1 MVVVDELAE
10 QRQTSLG
17 LLGAGLAVSAWAGG
31 TIITKSID
39 MGGLAVG
46 VYRFW
51 FFSAVI
57 VVWMASRGTPMR
69 LSVLRD
75 SALGGIALGLDI
87 AFFFS
92 AIKLTTVVNA
102 TLIGSLQ
109 PIVVGVVAAR
119 FMGEEIKGRDA
130 LWSLLA
136 LVGVAGVI
144 LASSGVEEWSLSG
157 DLLAFAAMFTWSGYF
172 IFSKRSKGKL
182 TSTEYTAGTAI
193 WTAVIVT
200 PLAVGFSQDLG
211 WPGWD
216 DIVWLLVM
224 VALAGVVGHSL
235 MNWSLV
241 RIPLWVG
248 STFTLLIPVVSAI
261 LAWIVLD
268 EALSLA
274 QAAAMGLVLVSLA
287 MIVSGQRS
295 TGGQPSRPAPE
306 STSST

>member
-1 MVVVDELAE
+1 MVAVDEVAE

-17 LLGAGLAVSAWAGG
+17 LLGAGLAVSAWAAG
-31 TIITKSID
+31 TIITKSIG
-39 MGGLAVG
+39 MGGLAIG

-51 FFSAVI
+51 LFSVLI
-57 VVWMASRGTPMR
+57 VAWMASRGTPMR
-69 LSVLRD
+69 WSVLRD

-119 FMGEEIKGRDA
+119 FMGEEIKRRDA

-136 LVGVAGVI
+136 LVGVGGVI
-144 LASSGVEEWSLSG
+144 LASSGVEEWSLGG
-157 DLLAFAAMFTWSGYF
+157 DVLAFAAMFTWSGYF
-172 IFSKRSKGKL
+172 IFSKKSKDKL
-182 TSTEYTAGTAI
+182 SSTEYTAGTAI

-200 PLAVGFSQDLG
+200 PLAIGFSQDLG
-211 WPGWD
+211 WPGWN
-216 DIVWLLVM
+216 DIVLLLIM
-224 VALAGVVGHSL
+224 VALAGVIGHSL

-261 LAWIVLD
+261 LAWIILD
-268 EALSLA
+268 EALSLP
-274 QAAAMGLVLVSLA
+274 QAAAMGLVLLSLA

-295 TGGQPSRPAPE
+295 GGEQP
-306 STSST
+306 

>member
-1 MVVVDELAE
+1 
-10 QRQTSLG
+10 
-17 LLGAGLAVSAWAGG
+17 
-31 TIITKSID
+31 
-39 MGGLAVG
+39 MGGLAIG

-51 FFSAVI
+51 LFSVLI
-57 VVWMASRGTPMR
+57 VAWMASRGTPMR
-69 LSVLRD
+69 WSVLRD

-119 FMGEEIKGRDA
+119 FMGEEIKRRDA

-136 LVGVAGVI
+136 LVGVGGVI
-144 LASSGVEEWSLSG
+144 LASSGVEEWSLGG
-157 DLLAFAAMFTWSGYF
+157 DVLAFAAMFTWSGYF
-172 IFSKRSKGKL
+172 IFSKKSKDKL
-182 TSTEYTAGTAI
+182 SSTEYTAGTAI

-200 PLAVGFSQDLG
+200 PLAIGFSQDLG
-211 WPGWD
+211 WPGWN
-216 DIVWLLVM
+216 DIVLLLIM
-224 VALAGVVGHSL
+224 VALAGVIGHSL

-261 LAWIVLD
+261 LAWIILD
-268 EALSLA
+268 EALSLP
-274 QAAAMGLVLVSLA
+274 QAAAMGLVLLSLA

-295 TGGQPSRPAPE
+295 GGEQP
-306 STSST
+306 

>member
-1 MVVVDELAE
+1 MVTVDEVAE
-10 QRQTSLG
+10 QRQATLG
-17 LLGAGLAVSAWAGG
+17 LFGAGLAVSAWAAG
-31 TIITKSID
+31 TVITKSID

-51 FFSAVI
+51 FFSMVI
-57 VVWMASRGTPMR
+57 LVWMAVRGTPFR
-69 LSVLRD
+69 WAVLRS

-119 FMGEEIKGRDA
+119 FMGEEIKPRDA
-130 LWSLLA
+130 MWSLVALA
-136 LVGVAGVI
+136 GVLGVI
-144 LASSGVEEWSLSG
+144 LASSGLEEWSLAG
-157 DLLAFAAMFTWSGYF
+157 DLLAVAAMFTWSAYF
-172 IFSKRSKGKL
+172 VFSKKSKDTL

-193 WTAVIVT
+193 WTAIIVT
-200 PLAVGFSQDLG
+200 PLAVGFSQDLS
-211 WPGWD
+211 WPGWN
-216 DIVWLLVM
+216 DIILLLIM

-261 LAWIVLD
+261 LAWVFLG
-268 EALSLA
+268 ESLSIA
-274 QAAAMGLVLVSLA
+274 QAAAMGLVILSLA
-287 MIVSGQRS
+287 MIVTGQRA
-295 TGGQPSRPAPE
+295 TPPAPPLA
-306 STSST
+306 SDVPAGRG

>member
-1 MVVVDELAE
+1 
-10 QRQTSLG
+10 
-17 LLGAGLAVSAWAGG
+17 
-31 TIITKSID
+31 

-51 FFSAVI
+51 IFSILI
-57 VVWMASRGTPMR
+57 VVWMASRGTPLR

-75 SALGGIALGLDI
+75 SLFGGIALGLDI

-119 FMGEEIKGRDA
+119 FMGEEIKRRDA

-144 LASSGVEEWSLSG
+144 LASSGLEEWSLAG
-157 DLLAFAAMFTWSGYF
+157 DLLAVAAMFSWSGYF
-172 IFSKRSKGKL
+172 IFSKRSKEKL
-182 TSTEYTAGTAI
+182 TSSEYTAGTAI

-211 WPGWD
+211 WPGWHN
-216 DIVWLLVM
+216 IILLLIM
-224 VALAGVVGHSL
+224 VALAGVVGHLL

-248 STFTLLIPVVSAI
+248 STFTLLIPVVSAV

-268 EALSLA
+268 EALSFA
-274 QAAAMGLVLVSLA
+274 QAGAMGLVIVSLA

-295 TGGQPSRPAPE
+295 TGSR
-306 STSST
+306 

>member
-1 MVVVDELAE
+1 MTTLDARSE
-10 QRQTSLG
+10 QRQTSVG
-17 LLGAGLAVSAWAGG
+17 LAGAGLAVSAWAGG
-31 TIITKSID
+31 TILTKSID

-51 FFSAVI
+51 IFSILI
-57 VVWMASRGTPMR
+57 VTWMYRRGTPFR
-69 LSVLRD
+69 WSVMRD

-92 AIKLTTVVNA
+92 AIKITTVVNA

-109 PIVVGVVAAR
+109 PIVVGVIAAR
-119 FMGEEIKGRDA
+119 FMGEDIKRQDA
-130 LWSLLA
+130 LWSLVALA
-136 LVGVAGVI
+136 GVVGVIV
-144 LASSGVEEWSLSG
+144 ASSGVEEWSLTG
-157 DLLAFAAMFTWSGYF
+157 DLLAVGAMITWSGYF
-172 IFSKRSKGKL
+172 IFSKRSKERM

-193 WTAVIVT
+193 WTALIVT

-216 DIVWLLVM
+216 DIILLLVM

-248 STFTLLIPVVSAI
+248 STFTLLIPVVSAA
-261 LAWIVLD
+261 LAWVFLG
-268 EALSLA
+268 ESLSLA
-274 QAAAMGLVLVSLA
+274 QAGCMGLVIAALA

-295 TGGQPSRPAPE
+295 TDAVP
-306 STSST
+306 

>member
-1 MVVVDELAE
+1 MVAVDEVAE

-51 FFSAVI
+51 LFSALI
-57 VVWMASRGTPMR
+57 VVWMASKGTPMR
-69 LSVLRD
+69 WSVLRD
-75 SALGGIALGLDI
+75 SALGGISLGLDI

-119 FMGEEIKGRDA
+119 FMGEEIKRRDA

-144 LASSGVEEWSLSG
+144 LASSSVEEWSLRG

-172 IFSKRSKGKL
+172 IFSKKSKGTL

-193 WTAVIVT
+193 WSAIIVT
-200 PLAVGFSQDLG
+200 PLAIGFSQDLG
-211 WPGWD
+211 WPGWR
-216 DIVWLLVM
+216 DIFLLLIM

-248 STFTLLIPVVSAI
+248 STFTLLIPVVSAV
-261 LAWIVLD
+261 LAWIVLG
-268 EALSLA
+268 EAVSLA
-274 QAAAMGLVLVSLA
+274 QAGAMGLVLISLA

-295 TGGQPSRPAPE
+295 TDAQP
-306 STSST
+306 

>member
-1 MVVVDELAE
+1 M
-10 QRQTSLG
+10 
-17 LLGAGLAVSAWAGG
+17 GAGLAVSAWAAG

-39 MGGLAVG
+39 MGGLAIG

-51 FFSAVI
+51 LFSILI
-57 VVWMASRGTPMR
+57 VAWMARSGTPMR
-69 LSVLRD
+69 WSVLRD

-119 FMGEEIKGRDA
+119 FMGEEIKKRDA

-144 LASSGVEEWSLSG
+144 VASSGVDEWSLSG
-157 DLLAFAAMFTWSGYF
+157 DLLAFAAMITWSGYF
-172 IFSKRSKGKL
+172 IFSKKSKDKL
-182 TSTEYTAGTAI
+182 SSTEYTAGTAI
-193 WTAVIVT
+193 WTALIVT

-211 WPGWD
+211 WPGWN
-216 DIVWLLVM
+216 DIAWLLVM

-268 EALSLA
+268 EALTVA
-274 QAAAMGLVLVSLA
+274 QVVAMGLVLFSLA
-287 MIVSGQRS
+287 MIVSDQRS
-295 TGGQPSRPAPE
+295 ADT
-306 STSST
+306 

>member
-1 MVVVDELAE
+1 VVAVDEVAE

-17 LLGAGLAVSAWAGG
+17 LLGAGLAVSAWAAG
-31 TIITKSID
+31 TIITKSIG
-39 MGGLAVG
+39 MGGLAIG

-51 FFSAVI
+51 LFSVLI
-57 VVWMASRGTPMR
+57 VAWMASRGTPMR
-69 LSVLRD
+69 WSVLRD

-119 FMGEEIKGRDA
+119 FMGEEIKRRDA

-136 LVGVAGVI
+136 LVGVGGVI
-144 LASSGVEEWSLSG
+144 LASSGVEEWSLGG
-157 DLLAFAAMFTWSGYF
+157 DVLAFAAMFTWSGYF
-172 IFSKRSKGKL
+172 IFSKKSKDKL
-182 TSTEYTAGTAI
+182 SSTEYTAGTAI

-200 PLAVGFSQDLG
+200 PLAIGFSQDLG
-211 WPGWD
+211 WPGWN
-216 DIVWLLVM
+216 DIVLLLIM
-224 VALAGVVGHSL
+224 VALAGVIGHSL

-261 LAWIVLD
+261 LAWIILD
-268 EALSLA
+268 EALSLP
-274 QAAAMGLVLVSLA
+274 QAAAMGLVLLSLA

-295 TGGQPSRPAPE
+295 GGEQP
-306 STSST
+306 

>member
-1 MVVVDELAE
+1 MVAVDEVAE

-17 LLGAGLAVSAWAGG
+17 LVGAGLAVSAWAGG
-31 TIITKSID
+31 TILTKSID

-51 FFSAVI
+51 LFSFLI
-57 VVWMASRGTPMR
+57 VAWMWSRGTPFR
-69 LSVLRD
+69 WSVLRD

-87 AFFFS
+87 ALFFS
-92 AIKLTTVVNA
+92 AIKITTIVNA

-109 PIVVGVVAAR
+109 PIVVGVVAAK
-119 FMGEEIKGRDA
+119 FMGEDIKRRDA

-136 LVGVAGVI
+136 LGGVVGVI
-144 LASSGVEEWSLSG
+144 LASSGVEEWSLTG
-157 DLLAFAAMFTWSGYF
+157 DLLAVGAMFTWSGYF
-172 IFSKRSKGKL
+172 IFSKKSKDKL

-193 WTAVIVT
+193 WSAIIVT

-211 WPGWD
+211 WPGWSN
-216 DIVWLLVM
+216 IALLLVM

-274 QAAAMGLVLVSLA
+274 QAVAMGLVLFSLA

-295 TGGQPSRPAPE
+295 TDGQR
-306 STSST
+306 

>member
-1 MVVVDELAE
+1 MVAVDEVAE

-17 LLGAGLAVSAWAGG
+17 LVGAGLAVSAWAGG
-31 TIITKSID
+31 TILTKSID

-51 FFSAVI
+51 LFSVLI
-57 VVWMASRGTPMR
+57 LIWMRSQGAPFRW
-69 LSVLRD
+69 SVLRD

-87 AFFFS
+87 ALFFS

-119 FMGEEIKGRDA
+119 FMGEDIKRRDA

-136 LVGVAGVI
+136 LVGVVGVI
-144 LASSGVEEWSLSG
+144 LASSGVEEWSLTG
-157 DLLAFAAMFTWSGYF
+157 DLLAVGAMFMWSGYF
-172 IFSKRSKGKL
+172 IFSKKSKDKL

-193 WTAVIVT
+193 WSAIIVT
-200 PLAVGFSQDLG
+200 PLAIGFSQDLS
-211 WPGWD
+211 WPGWHN
-216 DIVWLLVM
+216 IVLLLVM

-241 RIPLWVG
+241 RIPLWIG
-248 STFTLLIPVVSAI
+248 STFTLLIPVVSAV
-261 LAWIVLD
+261 LAWVVLG

-274 QAAAMGLVLVSLA
+274 QAGAMGLVLFSLA

-295 TGGQPSRPAPE
+295 TDAQP
-306 STSST
+306 